1 VSEIASLNYTR
12 PANWDEPTHLP
23 EIPEKLNRILVPI
36 DGSAHSELG
45 LSHALRLAKW
55 AQAEL
60 IVMVA
65 FDPPSRL
72 HRRGLLPPEEIVLA
86 MESDAKELAGEV
98 ATLLESKGIKVRGL
112 AVRGD
117 PSEAII
123 GVAED
128 EHVDLIVMGR
138 RGLQGI
144 RGMLLGSVSER
155 VLRHSEIPVMVVS

>member
-1 VSEIASLNYTR
+1 MSDIASLNYTR

-23 EIPEKLNRILVPI
+23 PIPEKISKILVPL
-36 DGSAHSELG
+36 DGSAHSEVG
-45 LSHALRLAKW
+45 LSHAARLAKLSN
-55 AQAEL
+55 AEL
-60 IVMVA
+60 LIMVA

-72 HRRGLLPPEEIVLA
+72 HRRGLLPPEEIVQA
-86 MESDAKELAGEV
+86 MESDARELAGE
-98 ATLLESKGIKVRGL
+98 AAQLLQSKGVKVRAV

-123 GVAED
+123 GVSED
-128 EHVDLIVMGR
+128 ENVDLIVMGR
-138 RGLQGI
+138 RGLQGL

>member
-1 VSEIASLNYTR
+1 MSEIASLNYTR
-12 PANWDEPTHLP
+12 PSNWDEPTHLP
-23 EIPEKLNRILVPI
+23 EIPEDINKILVPI

-45 LSHALRLAKW
+45 LSHAFRLAKW
-55 AQAEL
+55 SKAEL

-72 HRRGLLPPEEIVLA
+72 HRRGLLPPEEIVVT
-86 MESDAKELAGEV
+86 MEADAKELAAEV
-98 ATLLESKGIKVRGL
+98 ANLLQSKGAKVRGL
-112 AVRGD
+112 VVRGD

-128 EHVDLIVMGR
+128 EQVDLIVMGR
-138 RGLQGI
+138 RGLRGI

-155 VLRHSEIPVMVVS
+155 VLRHSEVPVMVVS